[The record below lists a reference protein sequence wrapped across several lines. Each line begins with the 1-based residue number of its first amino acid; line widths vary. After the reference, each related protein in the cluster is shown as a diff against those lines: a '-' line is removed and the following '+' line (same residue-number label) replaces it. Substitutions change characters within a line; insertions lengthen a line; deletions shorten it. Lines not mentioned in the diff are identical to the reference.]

1 MHRRVGPEEEVE
13 VIWHAVFWAG
23 PSTAL
28 LNSQQL
34 GLPAEDWV
42 HKHSDL
48 KEGKTHKPHSPL
60 RIYRQ
65 LMVFISGKATGGAYV
80 AINNPSAMFL

>member
-1 MHRRVGPEEEVE
+1 MLPSD
-13 VIWHAVFWAG
+13 AVFWAR

-34 GLPAEDWV
+34 GLPAEDWA

-48 KEGKTHKPHSPL
+48 KEGKTHKAPL
-60 RIYRQ
+60 TPEDIQ
-65 LMVFISGKATGGAYV
+65 AVNGFH
-80 AINNPSAMFL
+80 